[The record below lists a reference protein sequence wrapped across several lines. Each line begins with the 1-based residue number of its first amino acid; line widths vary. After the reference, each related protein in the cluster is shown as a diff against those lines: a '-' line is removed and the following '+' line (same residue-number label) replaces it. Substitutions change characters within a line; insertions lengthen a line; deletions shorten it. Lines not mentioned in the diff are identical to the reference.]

1 MFRDAMSRLSIRKG
15 SKGDM
20 FELKNWSTTLVVGA
34 ALAATAFLSPAAAG
48 TYQDDPVDVELVL
61 AVDVSYS
68 MDPEEQAL
76 QREGYAGALTSKE
89 FLDALKLGINGRI
102 AIAYV
107 EWAGENE
114 QKLVVNWT
122 VVDGAESAQ
131 RFAEAIRA
139 APLQRVY
146 RTSISGAL
154 LYSADQFDLNKFAG
168 IRKVIDVSGDG
179 VNNQGPPVAIARDAV
194 VQRGITINGL
204 PLLLR
209 RSASSVL
216 DVPELDLYYEDCVIG
231 GPGSFVI
238 PIQERAEFARAIKT
252 KLVLEVA
259 GVRLPEAP
267 SPMVRVADQSRV
279 SCTIGEKIW
288 LEHWAN

>member
-1 MFRDAMSRLSIRKG
+1 MFQVKH
-15 SKGDM
+15 
-20 FELKNWSTTLVVGA
+20 WSGALLLGATLAGA
-34 ALAATAFLSPAAAG
+34 AFLAPAQAASPV
-48 TYQDDPVDVELVL
+48 DEPVDVELVL

-76 QREGYAGALTSKE
+76 QREGYAGAITSKE
-89 FLDALKLGINGRI
+89 FLDALKLGVNGQI
-102 AIAYV
+102 AVAYV

-114 QKLVVNWT
+114 QDMVVHWRII
-122 VVDGAESAQ
+122 DGPESA
-131 RFAEAIRA
+131 RAFADAILA
-139 APLQRVY
+139 APLRRIY

-154 LYSADQFDLNKFAG
+154 LYSADQFDLNKYKG
-168 IRKVIDVSGDG
+168 LRRVIDVSGDG
-179 VNNQGPPVAIARDAV
+179 VNNQGPPVAVARDSV

-204 PLLLR
+204 PLLLK
-209 RSASSVL
+209 RSASSAI
-216 DVPELDLYYEDCVIG
+216 DVPELDYYYEDCVIG

-238 PIQERAEFARAIKT
+238 PIQHRDEFARAIKT

-259 GVRLPEAP
+259 GVRLPETPNPVIPVAQSAP
-267 SPMVRVADQSRV
+267 RV